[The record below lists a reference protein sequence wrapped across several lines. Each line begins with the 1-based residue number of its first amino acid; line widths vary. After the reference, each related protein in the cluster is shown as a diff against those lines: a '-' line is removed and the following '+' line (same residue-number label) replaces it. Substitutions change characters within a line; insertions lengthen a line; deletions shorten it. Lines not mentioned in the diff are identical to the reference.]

1 AAGGAASARTD
12 PVSRATDPLACPAL
26 TPEPPSFAVQLALA
40 LLART
45 TAGAH
50 ERLTGGG
57 RLSTLLPI
65 TGPAVAELPT
75 ASPTVFEPVEAL
87 LVTVPAATLVVR
99 EKVSSAAGATPEP
112 PSLALQALETSFA
125 G

>member
-50 ERLTGGG
+50 ERLTSGAL
-57 RLSTLLPI
+57 LSTLFPI

-75 ASPTVFEPVEAL
+75 ASPTVFESVEAL
-87 LVTVPAATLVVR
+87 LVSVPAATLVGSG
-99 EKVSSAAGATPEP
+99 KVASAAGARRGAP
-112 PSLALQALETSFA
+112 